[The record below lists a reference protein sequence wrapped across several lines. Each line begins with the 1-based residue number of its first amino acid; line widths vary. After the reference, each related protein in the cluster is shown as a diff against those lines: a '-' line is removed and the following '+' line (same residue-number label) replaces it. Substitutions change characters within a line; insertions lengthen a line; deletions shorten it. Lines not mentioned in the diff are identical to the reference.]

1 MPEVTGVSKVG
12 EQVVVTGVGN
22 VLHSVTSYMARNQ
35 IIAYE
40 LRVEQVTL
48 DDAFVALTG
57 KTLQN
62 DDNSEI

>member
-1 MPEVTGVSKVG
+1 
-12 EQVVVTGVGN
+12 
-22 VLHSVTSYMARNQ
+22 MARNQ

-62 DDNSEI
+62 HDDSEI